1 MTSNTVETKKELSVA
16 EREFRLL
23 KRNALFSL
31 ILGLMFLIDP
41 FYALL
46 ELYTPWAELANKV
59 LPWIIA
65 PGVIYVGYSAITR
78 MIDGWR
84 IQGMRK
90 SSGYEDEYSKYVA
103 YCSQSAALSALMVV
117 ALVNY
122 YASGDLLIL
131 LGTYFTKIIWGVAF
145 TAYGVTSLYLLREDN
160 ELS

>member
-16 EREFRLL
+16 EQEFRLL

-46 ELYTPWAELANKV
+46 ELYTRWTESAKEI
-59 LPWIIA
+59 LPWIMGPSVLYIA
-65 PGVIYVGYSAITR
+65 YAVIFRWLDTWKIYGL
-78 MIDGWR
+78 
-84 IQGMRK
+84 RK

-160 ELS
+160 E